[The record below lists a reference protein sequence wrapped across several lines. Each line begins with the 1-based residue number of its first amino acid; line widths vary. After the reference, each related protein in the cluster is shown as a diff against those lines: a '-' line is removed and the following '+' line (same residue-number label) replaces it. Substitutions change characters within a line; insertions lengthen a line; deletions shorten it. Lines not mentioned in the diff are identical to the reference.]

1 VLKHAL
7 TKKIKPVKWTSSDE
21 AKLAGLIMGGSGVQ
35 MPEGGSAAH

>member
-1 VLKHAL
+1 L

-21 AKLAGLIMGGSGVQ
+21 AQLAGLVMGTTGVT